1 MISSDTIVS
10 KQTMEL
16 PLFAILQRT
25 PRVAVTL
32 AFALF
37 LFTIVPALYSLLAN
51 PILPLS
57 ISSSETDRSHMH
69 FSHLN
74 ISSTQIHSPVNGPIP
89 APHDHT
95 PSRHRKSSFHQI
107 PTPENGPIP
116 SPTIHTPS
124 RQRSPSSHQ
133 ILSPKSSP
141 ITAPPHWMS
150 SPAQSP
156 SPVNAPIPA
165 PLNQT
170 SLRHRNSS
178 SDDHSSPVNTSP
190 SRMRNR
196 DDEQRCDLF
205 TGEWVPNEEAPYY
218 TNTTCWAIHEHQNCM
233 KYGRPDTGFLRWR
246 WKPDGCDLPI
256 IDPQEFLEMVR
267 GKAMGFVGDSISRNQ
282 VQSLLCLLSRVEYP
296 EDISPSPNTDFKVWN
311 YTSYN
316 FTLHAMWSPFL
327 VKTTKPDPTD
337 PKSKFFSLYL
347 DEYDT
352 AWTSQLDKLDYLV
365 ISSGHWFYR
374 PVIFYENKKI
384 SGCQYCALPNTTEL
398 PLDYG
403 YRKALRISL
412 KAILENFNGLAFLR
426 SFSPQHFEGGAWNEG
441 GDCVRTRPYRRNET
455 IPEGSDLQVHDIQL
469 EEFRAAEEEGR
480 KKKGL
485 RLKLMD
491 MTQAMLLRPD
501 GHPGRYG
508 HLQNA
513 GVTLRNDCIH
523 WCLPGPIDTWN
534 DILLQMMKTE
544 N

>member
-1 MISSDTIVS
+1 
-10 KQTMEL
+10 MEL

-32 AFALF
+32 AFVLF
-37 LFTIVPALYSLLAN
+37 LLTIVPALYSLLAN

-57 ISSSETDRSHMH
+57 ISSSETDRSPSVNHIH
-69 FSHLN
+69 YSNHNFSSN
-74 ISSTQIHSPVNGPIP
+74 QIHSPLP
-89 APHDHT
+89 APPNHT
-95 PSRHRKSSFHQI
+95 PSRHRKSSFHRI
-107 PTPENGPIP
+107 PTPESGPIP
-116 SPTIHTPS
+116 SPTNPTPLT
-124 RQRSPSSHQ
+124 QQSPSSNQ

-141 ITAPPHWMS
+141 I
-150 SPAQSP
+150 
-156 SPVNAPIPA
+156 PA
-165 PLNQT
+165 PLNHL
-170 SLRHRNSS
+170 SLRHRNSSSNQISS
-178 SDDHSSPVNTSP
+178 SDDHSSPVTTSP
-190 SRMRNR
+190 ARTRIR
-196 DDEQRCDLF
+196 DDEQKCDLF
-205 TGEWVPNEEAPYY
+205 SGEWVPNEEAPYY
-218 TNTTCWAIHEHQNCM
+218 TNMTCWAIHDHQNCI
-233 KYGRPDTGFLRWR
+233 KYGRPDTGFMRWR
-246 WKPDGCDLPI
+246 WKPDSCDLPI
-256 IDPQEFLEMVR
+256 IDPQVFLEMVR

-327 VKTTKPDPTD
+327 VKSTKLDPTD
-337 PKSKFFSLYL
+337 PKSNFFNLYL

-352 AWTSQLDKLDYLV
+352 EWTSQLDYLDYLV

-374 PVIFYENKKI
+374 PVIFYENRQI
-384 SGCQYCALPNTTEL
+384 SGCQYCGLPNTTEL

-412 KAILENFNGLAFLR
+412 KAILEKFKGLAFLR
-426 SFSPQHFEGGAWNEG
+426 TFSPQHFEGGPWNKG

-455 IPEGSDLQVHDIQL
+455 IAEGADLKVHDIQL

-485 RLKLMD
+485 RLQLMD

-513 GVTLRNDCIH
+513 EVTLRNDCIH
-523 WCLPGPIDTWN
+523 WCLPGPIDNWN

>member
-1 MISSDTIVS
+1 MINSDTIVS
-10 KQTMEL
+10 KQTMEV

-32 AFALF
+32 AFVLF
-37 LFTIVPALYSLLAN
+37 LFTIVPALYSLIAN

-57 ISSSETDRSHMH
+57 ISSSETDRSSPVNHMH

-89 APHDHT
+89 APPDHS
-95 PSRHRKSSFHQI
+95 PSRHRKSSFHRS
-107 PTPENGPIP
+107 PTPENGPIL
-116 SPTIHTPS
+116 SPTNHTPS
-124 RQRSPSSHQ
+124 RQRSPSSDQ

-170 SLRHRNSS
+170 S
-178 SDDHSSPVNTSP
+178 PVNISP
-190 SRMRNR
+190 SRMQNR

-233 KYGRPDTGFLRWR
+233 RYGRPDTGFMRWR

-282 VQSLLCLLSRVEYP
+282 VQSLLCLLSKVEYP
-296 EDISPSPNTDFKVWN
+296 EDVSPSPNTDFKVWN

-327 VKTTKPDPTD
+327 VKSTKPDPTD
-337 PKSKFFSLYL
+337 PKFKFFSLYL

-384 SGCQYCALPNTTEL
+384 SGCQYCSLPNTTEL

-469 EEFRAAEEEGR
+469 EEFRAAKEEGR
-480 KKKGL
+480 KKKGF

-491 MTQAMLLRPD
+491 MTKAMLLRPD